1 MHTFQKIAKPIS
13 ILAVILF
20 LLMSTLNQLA
30 EAAMVGTEKLLISDR
45 NQETRS
51 YLQQMMSRKEIQEAL
66 VARGIDLQEAKI
78 RIDSLTDREIE
89 QILEKIN
96 DLPAGG
102 IDAAFVL
109 IIVGV
114 IIVLFIIVEYT
125 SAVPMFSWF
134 QSGKWLYLGWSTYT
148 LRSDILQLVGFPE
161 HAVAVHAQLTF
172 VLSHEI
178 DSDHDIRPG
187 TFGEQRGD
195 LGDKDTVLEHWNPAV
210 GAFQG
215 MDVPAVRYSIFCGS
229 LFSPAAKAANLI
241 LNKPCHFGVV
251 SYELFI
257 LDVRDNTNKSQ
268 ALRAHQWINIIY
280 PAQWGSL
287 WEI

>member
-1 MHTFQKIAKPIS
+1 MHTFQKMAKPIS

-51 YLQQMMSRKEIQEAL
+51 YLQHMMSRKEIQEAL

-78 RIDSLTDREIE
+78 RIDSLTDSEIE

-134 QSGKWLYLGWSTYT
+134 QSE
-148 LRSDILQLVGFPE
+148 R
-161 HAVAVHAQLTF
+161 
-172 VLSHEI
+172 
-178 DSDHDIRPG
+178 
-187 TFGEQRGD
+187 
-195 LGDKDTVLEHWNPAV
+195 N
-210 GAFQG
+210 
-215 MDVPAVRYSIFCGS
+215 
-229 LFSPAAKAANLI
+229 
-241 LNKPCHFGVV
+241 
-251 SYELFI
+251 
-257 LDVRDNTNKSQ
+257 
-268 ALRAHQWINIIY
+268 
-280 PAQWGSL
+280 
-287 WEI
+287 

>member
-1 MHTFQKIAKPIS
+1 MHTFQKMAKPIS
-13 ILAVILF
+13 ILAVILL

-30 EAAMVGTEKLLISDR
+30 AAAMVGTEKLLISDR

-51 YLQQMMSRKEIQEAL
+51 YLQHMMSRKEIQEAL

-78 RIDSLTDREIE
+78 RIDSLTDSEIE

-134 QSGKWLYLGWSTYT
+134 QSE
-148 LRSDILQLVGFPE
+148 R
-161 HAVAVHAQLTF
+161 
-172 VLSHEI
+172 
-178 DSDHDIRPG
+178 
-187 TFGEQRGD
+187 
-195 LGDKDTVLEHWNPAV
+195 N
-210 GAFQG
+210 
-215 MDVPAVRYSIFCGS
+215 
-229 LFSPAAKAANLI
+229 
-241 LNKPCHFGVV
+241 
-251 SYELFI
+251 
-257 LDVRDNTNKSQ
+257 
-268 ALRAHQWINIIY
+268 
-280 PAQWGSL
+280 
-287 WEI
+287 